1 MGCPSLTIQSR
12 ALYAVD
18 LMLEWRNGKG
28 ERAGVWLTMGCHTC
42 AVHESHVERVGAM
55 SSLLL
60 MTLIVLIESRML
72 YVSIIMCVSE

>member
-18 LMLEWRNGKG
+18 LMLEWRDDKG
-28 ERAGVWLTMGCHTC
+28 EWAGVGCLW
-42 AVHESHVERVGAM
+42 AVTHVQCMRVMWRTEGAM

-60 MTLIVLIESRML
+60 MTMIVLIES
-72 YVSIIMCVSE
+72 